1 MPEPYA
7 NPFAAALPAVDLI
20 DLGDLSTAM
29 GKRSPP
35 AVRKQ
40 VATVLWRIVIAEH
53 PESDLARHRGTG
65 PLPWWLLPLDKLPAP
80 ALDFRRQLAPCRV
93 KRFGIRCNGFCAA
106 CWPPPVLWR
115 AKDMIRWMNARPVD
129 PAPSR
134 KG

>member
-29 GKRSPP
+29 GESSPP

-40 VATVLWRIVIAEH
+40 VATVLWLIVIAAN
-53 PESDLARHRGTG
+53 PDLDLSRHIAAG
-65 PLPWWLLPLDKLPAP
+65 PFLWWLLPLDKLPAP
-80 ALDFRRQLAPCRV
+80 ALDFRRQQSPCRV
-93 KRFGIRCNGFCAA
+93 KRFGARCSGGCTA

-115 AKDMIRWMNARPVD
+115 ARDMIRWMNAQVAN
-129 PAPSR
+129 PAPPR